1 MQNKADIQRLIDET
15 LESLEGIQKAE
26 PRPFLFTR
34 VMARIN
40 KEENSAWEKL
50 ASLISRPA
58 IAFATVILFLLIN
71 AFVIYRVS
79 GSSIQDTQDNSVMA
93 GNDFGLSV
101 SSLYDINPEQNDIA
115 QK

>member
-1 MQNKADIQRLIDET
+1 MRNKADIQKLVDDT
-15 LESLEGIQKAE
+15 LESLEGMQKAE

-34 VMARIN
+34 VMARMN

-58 IAFATVILFLLIN
+58 IAFATVILFLVIN
-71 AFVIYRVS
+71 AFVIYSVS
-79 GSSIQDTQDNSVMA
+79 GNSMQDTQENSVMA
-93 GNDFGLSV
+93 GNDYGLSV